1 VRILV
6 ATKDDVLVVDPSS
19 GAVGT
24 AGVGIRPT
32 CLAAD
37 PSRAGR
43 LWCGTQDGVRRS
55 DDGGTTWEPAGLA
68 GEHVT
73 ALAPSPVER
82 APVGA
87 VVYAGTEPSAV
98 WRTGSAESA
107 AEAGVAVDSSGDW
120 ERSPGLLDLPSAPTW
135 SFPPKPDTHHVRW
148 IACDPSRAGRLYV
161 AIEAGAL
168 VTTADGGRT
177 WIDRPETA
185 PYDTHELAI
194 HPERPDGLRVSAGD
208 GYWESADA
216 GASWTSPEDGLDVTY
231 LRSVAIDPGDPEVVV
246 VSAASHPHSAYMV
259 GRSDGRLYR
268 REGDGRWRQ
277 AGAGWPDPPATIAPL
292 LAAGRAPG
300 ELWAADERGVHRSAD
315 GGASW
320 ERVAAFDPTPPWLRG
335 LALAG

>member
-19 GAVGT
+19 GAVRT
-24 AGVGIRPT
+24 ATAGIRPT
-32 CLAAD
+32 CLSAD

-43 LWCGTQDGVRRS
+43 LWCGTHDGVRRS

-73 ALAPSPVER
+73 AVAAAPGGPIGD
-82 APVGA
+82 GA
-87 VVYAGTEPSAV
+87 AVYAGTEPSAV
-98 WRTGSAESA
+98 WRSTDDGQRW
-107 AEAGVAVDSSGDW
+107 D
-120 ERSPGLLDLPSAPTW
+120 RSPGLLDLPSAPTW

-168 VTTADGGRT
+168 VTTTDGGRT

-194 HPERPDGLRVSAGD
+194 HPEWPDGLRVSAGD

-231 LRSVAIDPGDPEVVV
+231 LRSVAIDPGDPDVVV
-246 VSAASHPHSAYMV
+246 VSAASHPHSAYMS

-268 REGDGRWRQ
+268 RQGRGRWVRVS
-277 AGAGWPDPPATIAPL
+277 AGWPDPPATIAPL
-292 LAAGRAPG
+292 LAAGGEPG

-320 ERVAAFDPTPPWLRG
+320 EPVAAFDPTPPWLRG
-335 LALAG
+335 LALLA